1 MLVGF
6 VIMKFLL
13 KFEDEIQDFPEET
26 LKVHQV
32 LENKNGSKLT
42 GKLTI

>member
-1 MLVGF
+1 MKWLFVLLFMLVGF

-26 LKVHQV
+26 L
-32 LENKNGSKLT
+32 
-42 GKLTI
+42 